1 MPSTAKEHLDTTPQN
16 VKPEAPQH
24 DENIRRALTLEY
36 FTVAW
41 NILEAVVALA
51 AGWIAG
57 SIALVGFGLDSLI
70 EVTSALALVWR
81 LRKTGDPDQELEA
94 ERVALRIVGYTFF
107 ALAAYVTFQAG
118 RMLLQRSAPDESLV
132 GIALATV
139 SLVVMP
145 WLGFA
150 KKRLARR
157 LGSRALAAD
166 GTETLVCAYLSLTLL
181 VGLGANA
188 LFGWWWAD
196 PVAALAIVAFL
207 VHEGKEALEES
218 P

>member
-1 MPSTAKEHLDTTPQN
+1 MNTQLKDHTTN
-16 VKPEAPQH
+16 V
-24 DENIRRALTLEY
+24 RRALRLEY
-36 FTVAW
+36 VTIGW
-41 NILEAVVALA
+41 NVLEAVVALV

-70 EVTSALALVWR
+70 EVTSAVALVWR
-81 LRKTGDPDQELEA
+81 LRKTGDPDRELEA
-94 ERVALRIVGYTFF
+94 ERLALRIVGYTFF

-118 RMLLQRSAPDESLV
+118 RLLLQRTAPDESLV
-132 GIALATV
+132 GIALAAV

-145 WLGFA
+145 WLGVA

-157 LGSRALAAD
+157 IGSRALDAD

-188 LFGWWWAD
+188 LWGWWWAD
-196 PVAALAIVAFL
+196 PIAALVIVAFL
-207 VHEGKEALEES
+207 VHEGKEALEHARGEEHD
-218 P
+218 